1 MNSKE
6 LLKASVYGTLGAV
19 SYAVFKHL
27 LERKDEKVDAFTDE
41 HFEYTLNKF
50 KQLKEE
56 KEKHDLNVISQKPLS
71 FLIGYN
77 YDDTPRYTSLLDT
90 KHILLSGITG
100 SGKTV
105 FIRHMLI
112 DLLYRAF
119 KQGHLV
125 DVIMF
130 DSKRIQYSEFEELNK
145 EKKVQNDDYISE
157 TKDIFKK
164 IEELNHLADERKRI
178 FDKYSVSSIE
188 EYNKL
193 CDKEP
198 DLEKIAYKVVVID
211 DLGGLMND
219 YSDADELITNVINNS
234 KSAGIYFILSVTHPH
249 FSTITP
255 LLKANI
261 TSRIAF
267 KSYDETHSIM
277 ILDETGAELIN
288 TCGLAYFVEHDKLK
302 ELISIPFVYCT
313 EHDNTGYAVFKSVFK
328 HIENNYIAQEGIIVN
343 FEKN

>member
-6 LLKASVYGTLGAV
+6 LLKASIYGTLGAI

-27 LERKDEKVDAFTDE
+27 LERKDEKADAFTDE

-56 KEKHDLNVISQKPLS
+56 KEKDDLNITSQKPLS

-77 YDDTPRYTSLLDT
+77 HDNTPRYTSLLDT
-90 KHILLSGITG
+90 KHMLLSGITG
-100 SGKTV
+100 SGKTI

-130 DSKRIQYSEFEELNK
+130 DSKHIQYDELERLND
-145 EKKVQNDDYISE
+145 EKTVQNDDYISE
-157 TKDIFKK
+157 TKDIYKK
-164 IEELNHLADERKRI
+164 IEELNHLADERKCI
-178 FDKYSVSSIE
+178 FDKHNVSSIE
-188 EYNKL
+188 EYNTL

-198 DLEKIAYKVVVID
+198 DLEKMAYKVVVID
-211 DLGGLMND
+211 DLGRLMSD
-219 YSDADELITNVINNS
+219 YSNADELITNVINNS
-234 KSAGIYFILSVTHPH
+234 KSAGIYFILLVTHPH
-249 FSTITP
+249 PSTITP

-261 TSRIAF
+261 TSRIGF
-267 KSYDETHSIM
+267 KSANETDSII
-277 ILDETGAELIN
+277 ILDETGAERISK
-288 TCGLAYFVEHDKLK
+288 CGLAYFVEHDKPK
-302 ELISIPFVYCT
+302 ELISIPYVYCI
-313 EHDNTGYAVFKSVFK
+313 ERDNTGHAVFKSVFK

-343 FEKN
+343 SEKN